1 MGNKLNIVRTIDA
14 FLLVLV
20 PIGGLLPSVLLY
32 YCLKV
37 AQIVIFSNFRPF
49 FIYVLVSLSTLIP
62 PKVKGVTFGP
72 TDGWTDPFIHGTF
85 PWFQL
90 MSHVWPT
97 DIRTNSR
104 MDTPFYRDVRMH
116 LKIPSKEITLI
127 FARKQEPTLATRC
140 SKARQNRP
148 NWEDIT
154 DLRTKGPR
162 DQQSNGPKDRP
173 SYSLL

>member
-1 MGNKLNIVRTIDA
+1 MGNKLNIVWTIDA
-14 FLLVLV
+14 FLLV
-20 PIGGLLPSVLLY
+20 PIGGLLPLVFLY
-32 YCLKV
+32 HCLKV

-140 SKARQNRP
+140 SKACRNRRK
-148 NWEDIT
+148 WEGVT
-154 DLRTKGPR
+154 DLPTDWPTEGRTDGGTDGR
-162 DQQSNGPKDRP
+162 TDGQT
-173 SYSLL
+173 LL